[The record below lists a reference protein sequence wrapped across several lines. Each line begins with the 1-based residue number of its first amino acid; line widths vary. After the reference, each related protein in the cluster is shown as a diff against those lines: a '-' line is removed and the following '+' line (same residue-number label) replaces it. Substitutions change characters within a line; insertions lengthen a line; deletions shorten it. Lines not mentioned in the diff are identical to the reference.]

1 MCLGDYH
8 HPFPFG
14 IQKCRLLVNLNEFNL
29 NVWGKLFGKCWIL
42 LRSGDMTSFQP
53 NVSPNCPLHCPSNLG
68 MSLLCFFPSYYNAF
82 KEFSRNVPIMLKKVP
97 IMPVCHGKKVYH
109 WRWWA
114 ARLGA
119 ILHTSRVWQSSVQCR
134 LPHGSCAPARRVS
147 RDLTLSH
154 KVRRPRQACW
164 IMKRLEC
171 RVLGRAP
178 GNPLAHFWSCQQY
191 YY

>member
-1 MCLGDYH
+1 MQIVSQSQRIQLECLGKAVWQVLNTLAEWWHDF
-8 HPFPFG
+8 FPAE
-14 IQKCRLLVNLNEFNL
+14 CVS
-29 NVWGKLFGKCWIL
+29 KL
-42 LRSGDMTSFQP
+42 
-53 NVSPNCPLHCPSNLG
+53 PS
-68 MSLLCFFPSYYNAF
+68 SLSLQSRDESIMLFFPSYYNAF

-119 ILHTSRVWQSSVQCR
+119 ILHASRVWQSSVQCR

-164 IMKRLEC
+164 IMKRLKR

-178 GNPLAHFWSCQQY
+178 GNPLAHFWSCRQY